1 MLNNREILI
10 LQFLIN
16 VKKTN
21 IYTLVDKYAVSEST
35 VRYNIKNINSVFEIL
50 KIPKI
55 KIKNNEIELN
65 SNDEFAIKKFLKE
78 EIDVIFSKEER
89 KLLYIFKLLFTHSF
103 NITHIAD
110 LLYISRMTVKNDLY
124 ELEKDR
130 RISYQNK
137 TYRVIENNEISNKTN
152 TLYSIMKN
160 NKLKALVIDEIDIN
174 KWEKIYRFIDLTKE
188 ILEINFNFTDMLYVQ
203 CLIYVIVFYCENNIE
218 NKVLD
223 ISNLDSIVEL
233 ENSYKHLFGNNKN
246 FNLIMDTLIGLSLNY
261 SLDNWVNES
270 IFVKKLIY
278 SISKDIDIDLT
289 KDKVLFEFLCFHI
302 KSCIYRLRKN
312 IFLEACNYIDLI
324 EKNEIYF
331 SVKSNIN
338 EIEKIYQIQFNE
350 EEIALITFHISSSIE
365 RQNKDRK
372 TVILVCGLGYG
383 TSKILSEKLNEIFN
397 IDIVGIISV
406 YELKRNYEKY
416 KDVDYIISTINIDFV
431 NSISITPLLNNN
443 DQEKLIK
450 YGLKINRK
458 KIELNKFFEDIDF
471 VNNSENLKEII
482 IEKYPD
488 YFYIEKQNHIKG
500 LFEHFSDKKIIFSN
514 ETLNYKQA
522 IYKACRPLIDDK
534 SITNEYYVEIL
545 KLISDYGPYM
555 FLGNKIAVVH
565 ASSKNV
571 NKNDMSILISRQK
584 IFIENKSA
592 NIIICFATLND
603 HYHKILLN
611 SILNILDNEEVI
623 EEIISKNNIDELKN
637 ITK

>member
-21 IYTLVDKYAVSEST
+21 IYTLVDKYSVSEST

-65 SNDEFAIKKFLKE
+65 SNDEIAIKKFLKE

-89 KLLYIFKLLFTHSF
+89 KLLYIFKLLFTPSF

-174 KWEKIYRFIDLTKE
+174 KWEKIYKFIDLTKE

-223 ISNLDSIVEL
+223 ISKLDSIVEL
-233 ENSYKHLFGNNKN
+233 ENSYKYLFGNNKN

-488 YFYIEKQNHIKG
+488 YFYIEKQNHIKA

-522 IYKACRPLIDDK
+522 IYKACKPLIDDK
-534 SITNEYYVEIL
+534 SITNEYYIEIL

-584 IFIENKSA
+584 ISIENKSA

-611 SILNILDNEEVI
+611 SILNILDNEEII

>member
-223 ISNLDSIVEL
+223 IANLDSIVEL
-233 ENSYKHLFGNNKN
+233 ENSYKYLFGNNKN

-278 SISKDIDIDLT
+278 SISKDISIDLT

-312 IFLEACNYIDLI
+312 IFLEACNYIDLV

-471 VNNSENLKEII
+471 MNNSENLKEII
-482 IEKYPD
+482 MEKYPD
-488 YFYIEKQNHIKG
+488 YFYIEKQNHIKS

-514 ETLNYKQA
+514 ETSNYKQA
-522 IYKACRPLIDDK
+522 IYKACKPLIDDK
-534 SITNEYYVEIL
+534 SITNEYYIEIL

-584 IFIENKSA
+584 ISIENKSA

-611 SILNILDNEEVI
+611 SILNILDNEEII
-623 EEIISKNNIDELKN
+623 EEIITKNNIDELKN

>member
-21 IYTLVDKYAVSEST
+21 IYTLVDKYSVSEST

-223 ISNLDSIVEL
+223 IANLDSIVEL
-233 ENSYKHLFGNNKN
+233 ENSYKYLFGNNKN
-246 FNLIMDTLIGLSLNY
+246 FNLIMDTLIWLSLNY

-565 ASSKNV
+565 ASFKNV

-584 IFIENKSA
+584 ISIDNKSA

-637 ITK
+637 IIK

>member
-65 SNDEFAIKKFLKE
+65 SNDEIAIKKFLKE
-78 EIDVIFSKEER
+78 EIEVIFSKEER

-233 ENSYKHLFGNNKN
+233 ENSYKYLFGNNKN

-278 SISKDIDIDLT
+278 SISKDISIDLT

-312 IFLEACNYIDLI
+312 IFLEACNYIDLV

-471 VNNSENLKEII
+471 MNNSENLKEII
-482 IEKYPD
+482 MEKYPD
-488 YFYIEKQNHIKG
+488 YFYIEKQNHIKS

-514 ETLNYKQA
+514 ETSNYKQA
-522 IYKACRPLIDDK
+522 IYKACKPLINDK
-534 SITNEYYVEIL
+534 SITNEYYIEIL

-584 IFIENKSA
+584 ISIENKSA

-611 SILNILDNEEVI
+611 SILNILDNEEII

-637 ITK
+637 IIK

>member
-21 IYTLVDKYAVSEST
+21 IYTLVDKYSVSEST

-233 ENSYKHLFGNNKN
+233 ENSYKYLFGNNKN

-278 SISKDIDIDLT
+278 SISKDISIDLT

-312 IFLEACNYIDLI
+312 IFLEACNYIDLV

-471 VNNSENLKEII
+471 MNNSENLKEII
-482 IEKYPD
+482 MEKYPD
-488 YFYIEKQNHIKG
+488 YFYIEKQNHIKS

-514 ETLNYKQA
+514 ETSNYKQA
-522 IYKACRPLIDDK
+522 IYKACKPLIDDK
-534 SITNEYYVEIL
+534 SITNEYYIEIL

-584 IFIENKSA
+584 ISIENKSA

-611 SILNILDNEEVI
+611 SILNILDNEEII

>member
-65 SNDEFAIKKFLKE
+65 SNDEIAIKNVLKE
-78 EIDVIFSKEER
+78 EIEVIFSKEER

-223 ISNLDSIVEL
+223 IANLDSIVEL
-233 ENSYKHLFGNNKN
+233 ENSYKYLFGNNKN

-278 SISKDIDIDLT
+278 SISKDISIDLT

-312 IFLEACNYIDLI
+312 IFLEACNYIDLV

-471 VNNSENLKEII
+471 MNNSENLKEII
-482 IEKYPD
+482 MEKYPD

-534 SITNEYYVEIL
+534 SITNEYYIEIL

-584 IFIENKSA
+584 ISIENKSA

-611 SILNILDNEEVI
+611 SILNILDNEEII

>member
-21 IYTLVDKYAVSEST
+21 IYTLVDKYSVSEST

-65 SNDEFAIKKFLKE
+65 SNDEIAIKKFLKE
-78 EIDVIFSKEER
+78 EIKVIFSKEER

-223 ISNLDSIVEL
+223 IANLDSIVEL
-233 ENSYKHLFGNNKN
+233 ENSYKYLFGNNKN

-278 SISKDIDIDLT
+278 SISKDISIDLT

-312 IFLEACNYIDLI
+312 IFLEACNYIDLV

-471 VNNSENLKEII
+471 MNNSENLKEII
-482 IEKYPD
+482 MEKYPD
-488 YFYIEKQNHIKG
+488 YFYIEKQNHIKS

-514 ETLNYKQA
+514 ETSNYKQA
-522 IYKACRPLIDDK
+522 IYKACKPLIDDK
-534 SITNEYYVEIL
+534 SITNEYYIEIL

-584 IFIENKSA
+584 ISIENKSA

-611 SILNILDNEEVI
+611 SILNILDNEEII

>member
-65 SNDEFAIKKFLKE
+65 SNDEIAIKNFLKE
-78 EIDVIFSKEER
+78 EIEVIFSKEER

-233 ENSYKHLFGNNKN
+233 ENSYKYLFGNNKN

-278 SISKDIDIDLT
+278 SISKDISIDLT

-312 IFLEACNYIDLI
+312 IFLEACNYIDLV

-350 EEIALITFHISSSIE
+350 EEIVLITFHISSSIE

-471 VNNSENLKEII
+471 MNNSENLKEII
-482 IEKYPD
+482 MEKYPD
-488 YFYIEKQNHIKG
+488 YFYIEKQNHIKS

-514 ETLNYKQA
+514 ETSNYKQA
-522 IYKACRPLIDDK
+522 IYKACKPLIDDK
-534 SITNEYYVEIL
+534 SITNEYYIEIL

-584 IFIENKSA
+584 ISIENKSA

-611 SILNILDNEEVI
+611 SILNILDNEEII

>member
-21 IYTLVDKYAVSEST
+21 IYTLVDKYSVSEST

-223 ISNLDSIVEL
+223 IANLDSIVEL
-233 ENSYKHLFGNNKN
+233 ENSYKYLFGNNKN

-471 VNNSENLKEII
+471 MNNSENLKEII
-482 IEKYPD
+482 MEKYPD
-488 YFYIEKQNHIKG
+488 YFYIEKQNHIKS

-514 ETLNYKQA
+514 ETSNYKQA
-522 IYKACRPLIDDK
+522 IYKACKPLIDDK
-534 SITNEYYVEIL
+534 SITNEYYIEIL

-584 IFIENKSA
+584 ISIENKSA

-611 SILNILDNEEVI
+611 SILNILDNEEII

>member
-65 SNDEFAIKKFLKE
+65 SNDEIAIKNFLKE
-78 EIDVIFSKEER
+78 EIEVIFSKEER

-233 ENSYKHLFGNNKN
+233 ENSYKYLFGNNKN

-278 SISKDIDIDLT
+278 SISKDISIDLT

-312 IFLEACNYIDLI
+312 IFLEACNYIDLV

-471 VNNSENLKEII
+471 MNNSENLKEII
-482 IEKYPD
+482 MEKYPD
-488 YFYIEKQNHIKG
+488 YFYIEKQNHIKS

-514 ETLNYKQA
+514 ETSNYKQA
-522 IYKACRPLIDDK
+522 IYKACKPLIDDK
-534 SITNEYYVEIL
+534 SITNEYYIEIL

-584 IFIENKSA
+584 ISIENKSA

-611 SILNILDNEEVI
+611 SILNILDNEEII

>member
-21 IYTLVDKYAVSEST
+21 IYTLVDKYFVSEST

-65 SNDEFAIKKFLKE
+65 SNDEIAIKKFLKE

-160 NKLKALVIDEIDIN
+160 NKLKTLVINEIDIN

-223 ISNLDSIVEL
+223 IANLDSIVEL
-233 ENSYKHLFGNNKN
+233 ENSYKYLFGNNKN

-278 SISKDIDIDLT
+278 SISKDISIDLT

-312 IFLEACNYIDLI
+312 IFLEACNYIDLV

-471 VNNSENLKEII
+471 MNNSENLKEII
-482 IEKYPD
+482 MEKYPD
-488 YFYIEKQNHIKG
+488 YFYIEKQNHIKS

-514 ETLNYKQA
+514 ETSNYKQA

-584 IFIENKSA
+584 ISIENKSA

-611 SILNILDNEEVI
+611 SILNILDNEEII

>member
-65 SNDEFAIKKFLKE
+65 SNDEIAIKKFLKE
-78 EIDVIFSKEER
+78 EIEVIFSKEER

-233 ENSYKHLFGNNKN
+233 ENSYKYLFGNNKN

-278 SISKDIDIDLT
+278 SISKDISIDLT

-312 IFLEACNYIDLI
+312 IFLEACNYIDLV

-471 VNNSENLKEII
+471 MNNSENLKEII
-482 IEKYPD
+482 MEKYPD
-488 YFYIEKQNHIKG
+488 YFYIEKQNHIKS

-514 ETLNYKQA
+514 ETSNYKQA
-522 IYKACRPLIDDK
+522 IYKACKPLIDDK
-534 SITNEYYVEIL
+534 SITNEYYIEIL
-545 KLISDYGPYM
+545 KLISNYGPYM

-584 IFIENKSA
+584 ISIENKSA

-611 SILNILDNEEVI
+611 SILNILDNEEII

>member
-35 VRYNIKNINSVFEIL
+35 IRYNIKNINSVFEIL

-65 SNDEFAIKKFLKE
+65 SNDEIAIKKFLKE
-78 EIDVIFSKEER
+78 EIEVIFSKEER

-233 ENSYKHLFGNNKN
+233 ENSYKYLFGNNKN

-278 SISKDIDIDLT
+278 SISKDISIDLT

-312 IFLEACNYIDLI
+312 IFLEACNYIDLV

-471 VNNSENLKEII
+471 MNNSENLKEII
-482 IEKYPD
+482 MEKYPD
-488 YFYIEKQNHIKG
+488 YFYIEKQNHIKS

-514 ETLNYKQA
+514 ETSNYKQA
-522 IYKACRPLIDDK
+522 IYKACKPLIDDK
-534 SITNEYYVEIL
+534 SITNEYYIEIL

-584 IFIENKSA
+584 ISIENKSA

-611 SILNILDNEEVI
+611 SILNILDNEEII

>member
-21 IYTLVDKYAVSEST
+21 IYTLVDKYSVSEST

-65 SNDEFAIKKFLKE
+65 SNDEIAIKKFLKE

-89 KLLYIFKLLFTHSF
+89 KLLYIFKLLFTPSF

-174 KWEKIYRFIDLTKE
+174 KWEKIYKFIDLTKE

-223 ISNLDSIVEL
+223 ISKLDSIVEL
-233 ENSYKHLFGNNKN
+233 ENSYKYLFGNNKN

-488 YFYIEKQNHIKG
+488 YFYIEKQNHIKA

-522 IYKACRPLIDDK
+522 IYKACKPLIYDK
-534 SITNEYYVEIL
+534 SITNEYYIEIL

-584 IFIENKSA
+584 ISIENKSA

-611 SILNILDNEEVI
+611 SILNILDNEEII

>member
-65 SNDEFAIKKFLKE
+65 SNDEIAIKKFLKE
-78 EIDVIFSKEER
+78 EIEVIFSKEER

-233 ENSYKHLFGNNKN
+233 ENSYKYLFGNNKN

-278 SISKDIDIDLT
+278 SISKDISIDLT

-312 IFLEACNYIDLI
+312 IFLEACNYIDLV

-471 VNNSENLKEII
+471 MNNSENLKEII
-482 IEKYPD
+482 MEKYPD
-488 YFYIEKQNHIKG
+488 YFYIEKQNHIKA

-534 SITNEYYVEIL
+534 SITNEYYIEIL

-584 IFIENKSA
+584 ISIENKSA

-611 SILNILDNEEVI
+611 SILNILDNEEII

>member
-21 IYTLVDKYAVSEST
+21 IYTLVDKYFVSEST

-65 SNDEFAIKKFLKE
+65 SNDEIAIKKFLKE

-584 IFIENKSA
+584 ISIENKSA

-611 SILNILDNEEVI
+611 SILNILDNEEII

>member
-65 SNDEFAIKKFLKE
+65 SNDEIAIKNFLKE
-78 EIDVIFSKEER
+78 EIEVIFSKEER

-233 ENSYKHLFGNNKN
+233 ENSYKYLFGNNKN

>member
-65 SNDEFAIKKFLKE
+65 SNDEIAIKKFLKE
-78 EIDVIFSKEER
+78 EIEVIFSKEER

-233 ENSYKHLFGNNKN
+233 ENSYKYLFGNNKN

-278 SISKDIDIDLT
+278 SISKDISIDLT

-312 IFLEACNYIDLI
+312 IFLEACNYIDLV

-471 VNNSENLKEII
+471 MNNSENLKEII
-482 IEKYPD
+482 MEKYPD
-488 YFYIEKQNHIKG
+488 YFYIEKQNHIKS

-514 ETLNYKQA
+514 ETSNYKQA
-522 IYKACRPLIDDK
+522 IYKACKPLIDDK
-534 SITNEYYVEIL
+534 SITNEYYIEIL

-584 IFIENKSA
+584 ISIENKSA

-611 SILNILDNEEVI
+611 SILNILDNEEII

>member
-312 IFLEACNYIDLI
+312 IFLEACNYIDLV

>member
-21 IYTLVDKYAVSEST
+21 IYTLVDKYSVSEST

-65 SNDEFAIKKFLKE
+65 SNDEIAIKKFLKE
-78 EIDVIFSKEER
+78 EIKVIFSKEER

-233 ENSYKHLFGNNKN
+233 ENSYKYLFGNNKN

-278 SISKDIDIDLT
+278 SISKDISIDLT

-312 IFLEACNYIDLI
+312 IFLEACNYIDLV

-471 VNNSENLKEII
+471 MNNSENLKEII
-482 IEKYPD
+482 MEKYPD
-488 YFYIEKQNHIKG
+488 YFYIEKQNHIKS

-514 ETLNYKQA
+514 ETSNYKQA
-522 IYKACRPLIDDK
+522 IYKACKPLINDK
-534 SITNEYYVEIL
+534 SITNEYYIEIL

-584 IFIENKSA
+584 ISIENKSA

-611 SILNILDNEEVI
+611 SILNILDNEEII

>member
-21 IYTLVDKYAVSEST
+21 IYTLVDKYSVSEST

-78 EIDVIFSKEER
+78 EIDIIFSKEER

-103 NITHIAD
+103 NIIHIAD

-223 ISNLDSIVEL
+223 IANLDSIVEL
-233 ENSYKHLFGNNKN
+233 ENSYKYLFGNNKN

-278 SISKDIDIDLT
+278 SISKDISIDLT

-312 IFLEACNYIDLI
+312 IFLEACNYIDLV

-471 VNNSENLKEII
+471 MNNSENLKEII
-482 IEKYPD
+482 MEKYPD
-488 YFYIEKQNHIKG
+488 YFYIEKQNHIKS

-514 ETLNYKQA
+514 ETSNYKQA
-522 IYKACRPLIDDK
+522 IYKACKPLIDDK
-534 SITNEYYVEIL
+534 SITNEYYIEIL

-584 IFIENKSA
+584 ISIENKSA

-611 SILNILDNEEVI
+611 SILNILDNEEII
-623 EEIISKNNIDELKN
+623 EEIITKNNIDELKN

>member
-65 SNDEFAIKKFLKE
+65 SNDEIAIKNFLKE
-78 EIDVIFSKEER
+78 EIEVIFSKEER

-174 KWEKIYRFIDLTKE
+174 KWEKIYKFIDLTKE

-223 ISNLDSIVEL
+223 ISKLDSIVEL
-233 ENSYKHLFGNNKN
+233 ENSYKYLFGNNKN

-488 YFYIEKQNHIKG
+488 YFYIEKQNHIKA

-584 IFIENKSA
+584 ISIENKSA

>member
-21 IYTLVDKYAVSEST
+21 IYTLVDKYSVSEST

-65 SNDEFAIKKFLKE
+65 SNDEIAIKKFLKE
-78 EIDVIFSKEER
+78 EIKVIFSKEER

-223 ISNLDSIVEL
+223 IANLDSIVEL
-233 ENSYKHLFGNNKN
+233 ENSYKYLFGNNKN

-278 SISKDIDIDLT
+278 SISKDISIDLT

-312 IFLEACNYIDLI
+312 IFLEACNYIDLV

-471 VNNSENLKEII
+471 MNNSENLKEII
-482 IEKYPD
+482 MEKYPD
-488 YFYIEKQNHIKG
+488 YFYIEKQNHIKS

-514 ETLNYKQA
+514 ETSNYKQA
-522 IYKACRPLIDDK
+522 IYKACKPLIDDK
-534 SITNEYYVEIL
+534 SITNEYYIEIL
-545 KLISDYGPYM
+545 KLISNYGPYM

-584 IFIENKSA
+584 ISIENKSA

-611 SILNILDNEEVI
+611 SILNILDNEEII

>member
-65 SNDEFAIKKFLKE
+65 SNDEIAIKKFLKE
-78 EIDVIFSKEER
+78 EIEVIFSKEER

-160 NKLKALVIDEIDIN
+160 NKLKTLVINEIDIN

-223 ISNLDSIVEL
+223 IANLDSIVEL
-233 ENSYKHLFGNNKN
+233 ENSYKYLFGNNKN

-278 SISKDIDIDLT
+278 SISKDISIDLT

-312 IFLEACNYIDLI
+312 IFLEACNYIDLV

-471 VNNSENLKEII
+471 MNNSENLKEII
-482 IEKYPD
+482 MEKYPD
-488 YFYIEKQNHIKG
+488 YFYIEKQNHIKS

-514 ETLNYKQA
+514 ETSNYKQA
-522 IYKACRPLIDDK
+522 IYKACKPLIDDK
-534 SITNEYYVEIL
+534 SITNEYYIEIL

-584 IFIENKSA
+584 ISIENKSA

-611 SILNILDNEEVI
+611 SILNILDNEEII

>member
-21 IYTLVDKYAVSEST
+21 IYTLVDKYSVSEST

-65 SNDEFAIKKFLKE
+65 SNDEIAIKKFLKE

-233 ENSYKHLFGNNKN
+233 ENSYKYLFGNNKN

-278 SISKDIDIDLT
+278 SISKDISIDLT

-312 IFLEACNYIDLI
+312 IFLEACNYIDLV

-471 VNNSENLKEII
+471 MNNSENLKEII
-482 IEKYPD
+482 MEKYPD
-488 YFYIEKQNHIKG
+488 YFYIEKQNHIKS

-514 ETLNYKQA
+514 ETSNYKQA
-522 IYKACRPLIDDK
+522 IYKACKPLIDDK
-534 SITNEYYVEIL
+534 SITNEYYIEIL

-584 IFIENKSA
+584 ISIENKSA

-611 SILNILDNEEVI
+611 SILNILDNEEII